1 MIKIVD
7 NRGWQMTFPNGWT
20 VSVILGKGAYCD
32 NRGDEE
38 LDFNNSKPSPNAEIA
53 AWDSTGKGV
62 HPGDVIRHKFIDD
75 TVLGWQKPLE
85 ILSFINMIAN
95 KDGPGKS
102 VQDNDEESR
111 DHICQEL

>member
-20 VSVILGKGAYCD
+20 VSVVMGRGAYCD
-32 NRGDEE
+32 NRDDEE
-38 LDFNNSKPSPNAEIA
+38 LEFTDSKPSPNAEIA
-53 AWDSTGKGV
+53 AWHGDSK
-62 HPGDVIRHKFIDD
+62 DVRDWHLFDDD

-95 KDGPGKS
+95 KDGPGES
-102 VQDNDEESR
+102 VQDADK
-111 DHICQEL
+111 ELLHP